1 LENRFNC
8 IIFSDPTHKIVPE
21 CSFTVPHLNHRSYRI
36 TSLSYSPD
44 GRDMLAS
51 YSNEEVYLFSLDKDP
66 NVTAVA
72 NDFLENAPT
81 PPPYRRIR
89 LRGDW
94 ADTGP
99 LSRPSNGI
107 VFYIKLLKI
116 I

>member
-1 LENRFNC
+1 MFKLYLYLNTFL
-8 IIFSDPTHKIVPE
+8 ILFSDPTSKIVPE

-36 TSLSYSPD
+36 TSLAYSPD

-51 YSNEEVYLFSLDKDP
+51 YSNEEVYLFSLDKNP
-66 NVTAVA
+66 NITAVA
-72 NDFLENAPT
+72 NDYLENAPT

-99 LSRPSNGI
+99 LSRPSYGM
-107 VFYIKLLKI
+107 K
-116 I
+116 